1 MKTFIKFNDDLIDI
15 DTEKFNYVKDNANYY
30 KNINIKTFDY
40 TLYMS
45 KTDNYKK
52 LYKNFIYINKL
63 NNYNINLLSEL
74 FNTNSIVL
82 NKNEDNIINSISIH
96 SKKNHI
102 NNFENYLFD
111 TENKNIEIRLIN
123 QYLYYMN
130 IYFTNKYKSI
140 EKQINHLKN
149 KFLNHNHNND
159 DNQITDVMNT
169 ELKYLKYKINNQ
181 NEDIIILKNKLII
194 SMILVIKILK
204 DIFYN

>member
-1 MKTFIKFNDDLIDI
+1 
-15 DTEKFNYVKDNANYY
+15 
-30 KNINIKTFDY
+30 
-40 TLYMS
+40 
-45 KTDNYKK
+45 
-52 LYKNFIYINKL
+52 
-63 NNYNINLLSEL
+63 
-74 FNTNSIVL
+74 
-82 NKNEDNIINSISIH
+82 
-96 SKKNHI
+96 
-102 NNFENYLFD
+102 
-111 TENKNIEIRLIN
+111 
-123 QYLYYMN
+123 MN